1 VTLAVKGCPAPA
13 RTFAAVGVT
22 LTVIC
27 EGGVEPGD
35 DFVVPVQLTFTNMS
49 ASASPKEAH
58 RICSLQ
64 VFRAG
69 SKVRVQRCPR
79 GMKAS
84 THDARPRGR
93 RTTGR
98 KYK

>member
-1 VTLAVKGCPAPA
+1 VNGCPAPA

-49 ASASPKEAH
+49 ASSSPKEAR
-58 RICSLQ
+58 RICCLQ
-64 VFRAG
+64 EFRAG
-69 SKVRVQRCPR
+69 RKVRVQS
-79 GMKAS
+79 A
-84 THDARPRGR
+84 ARAG
-93 RTTGR
+93 
-98 KYK
+98 